1 MYVLG
6 AISNWNPAWRLN
18 VICNSTGSSMIES
31 IGTYFLDNRASRYPC
46 RLYIVLDEELVEPM
60 EIDQINVTEEAKH
73 KLALQEEWI
82 LRVLEEY
89 ENMAFSACWD
99 YTDHQSDRRLYELWH
114 ERCER
119 NKDIIFSIIICIIYI

>member
-1 MYVLG
+1 M
-6 AISNWNPAWRLN
+6 
-18 VICNSTGSSMIES
+18 
-31 IGTYFLDNRASRYPC
+31 
-46 RLYIVLDEELVEPM
+46 LDEELVEPM
-60 EIDQINVTEEAKH
+60 EIDQINVTKEAKH

-89 ENMAFSACWD
+89 ENMTFSACWD
-99 YTDHQSDRRLYELWH
+99 YTDHWSDRRLYELWH